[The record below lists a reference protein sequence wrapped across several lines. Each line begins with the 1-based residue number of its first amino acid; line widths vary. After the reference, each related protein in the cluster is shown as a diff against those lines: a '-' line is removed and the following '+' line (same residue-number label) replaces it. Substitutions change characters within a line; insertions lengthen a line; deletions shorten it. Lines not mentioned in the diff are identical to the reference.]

1 MPACRTVAPPLRL
14 EGVMNAALPLL
25 LTQKM
30 LVVDDER
37 TISLAIQSYFSRQGY
52 AVDCAQ
58 ELEEAEALMANV
70 HYDVVIADL
79 RLSGMHG
86 SEGLEIVR
94 SVRERYPNTRVILL
108 TAYGSP
114 ELEAAGLRYGVHS
127 FLQKWKPLAELAAVV
142 FSAMTPA

>member
-1 MPACRTVAPPLRL
+1 
-14 EGVMNAALPLL
+14 MNH
-25 LTQKM
+25 KM
-30 LVVDDER
+30 LVVDDEK
-37 TISLAIQSYFSRQGY
+37 TITLAIKHYFAHHGY

-70 HYDVVIADL
+70 GYDVVIADL
-79 RLSGMHG
+79 RLTGIHG

-114 ELEAAGLRYGVHS
+114 EIEEAAQRFGVHS
-127 FLQKWKPLAELAAVV
+127 FLQKPKPLAELAQVV
-142 FSAMTPA
+142 FSVMGNA

>member
-1 MPACRTVAPPLRL
+1 MSATTS
-14 EGVMNAALPLL
+14 LL
-25 LTQKM
+25 LSQKM

-37 TISLAIQSYFSRQGY
+37 TITLAIKSYFSRQGY

-114 ELEAAGLRYGVHS
+114 ELEAAALRYGVHS
-127 FLQKWKPLAELAAVV
+127 FLQKPKPLAELAQVV
-142 FSAMTPA
+142 FSVMGTA